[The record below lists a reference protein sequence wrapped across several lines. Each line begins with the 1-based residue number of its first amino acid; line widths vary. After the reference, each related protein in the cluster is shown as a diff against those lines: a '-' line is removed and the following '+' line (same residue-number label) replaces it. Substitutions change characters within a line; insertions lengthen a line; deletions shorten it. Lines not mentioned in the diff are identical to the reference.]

1 MYKVLLVEDDRITS
15 TLVQR
20 YILGLGYNLVAA
32 VATGE
37 EAVEIINRDKPHIVL
52 MDINLEGKLDGI
64 ESANRIENR
73 DQIPF
78 VYITSSSDI
87 STINRAK
94 ESNAYGYII
103 KPFDKKDLRAA
114 IEMALVRHSMERKIK
129 DNEVRVSTVLN
140 NILDAVL
147 VIEEN
152 GIIGYINEAA
162 ERLLEIEKRNIL
174 NRKVGEIVKIG
185 SDPRS
190 DGGIPIPMGI
200 VYSEFSNYLT
210 VRTGKKIPIDF
221 TSTPIRESSGRVNGA
236 VLVIKDITQQVE
248 FENRIKENLD
258 ALSRILYGTIEAMS
272 TVVETR
278 DPYTAGHQ
286 QNVAH
291 IAVAIAEE
299 MSLPREVV
307 EGIRLAGQI
316 HDLGKIAIPA
326 EILSKPGKI
335 SDDEFNLIKS
345 HPRMGRDIIKNI
357 DFPWPIADIVVQ
369 HHEKIDGTGYPY
381 GLKGNEILLESK
393 ILSVADVVE
402 AMASHRPYRA
412 SLGLEAALNEI
423 NLYKGTSFDPDVVDA
438 CFRVFKNDYWKNR
451 F

>member
-15 TLVQR
+15 TLIQR
-20 YILGLGYNLVAA
+20 YIKDLDYELIAA
-32 VATGE
+32 VSTGE
-37 EAVEIINRDKPHIVL
+37 EAVDIINRDMPHVVL
-52 MDINLEGKLDGI
+52 MDINLEGNLDGI

-73 DQIPF
+73 DMIPF
-78 VYITSSSDI
+78 VYITSSSDQ

-103 KPFDKKDLRAA
+103 KPFDKKDLRAT
-114 IEMALVRHSMERKIK
+114 IEMALVRHSMERQIK
-129 DNEVRVSTVLN
+129 SNEVRVSTVLN
-140 NILDAVL
+140 NIVDAVL

-152 GIIGYINEAA
+152 GGIGYVNDAA
-162 ERLLEIEKRNIL
+162 ERLFKEPKSELL
-174 NRKVGEIVKIG
+174 NKNVGEVVKIG
-185 SDPRS
+185 SDPRGDS
-190 DGGIPIPMGI
+190 SIAIPMGMD
-200 VYSEFSNYLT
+200 YSEFSNFLT
-210 VRTGKKIPIDF
+210 TKTAKIPIDF
-221 TSTPIRESSGRVNGA
+221 TSTPIRESNGRVNGA

-248 FENRIKENLD
+248 FEKKIKENLD

-286 QNVAH
+286 QNVSN

-299 MSLPREVV
+299 MALSRDMV

-326 EILSKPGKI
+326 EILSKPGRI
-335 SDDEFNLIKS
+335 SNDEFNLIKS
-345 HPRMGRDIIKNI
+345 HPRMGSDIIKNI
-357 DFPWPIADIVVQ
+357 DFPWPIAEIVLQ
-369 HHEKIDGTGYPY
+369 HHEKMDGSGYPN
-381 GLKGNEILLESK
+381 GLCGDEILLESR

-412 SLGLEAALNEI
+412 SLGLDVALEEI
-423 NLYKGTSFDPDVVDA
+423 KKYRGSSFDADVADA
-438 CFRVFKNDYWKNR
+438 CFRVFKYDYWKSK